1 MANPLMGL
9 LGGNQFPQSM
19 NGSTTNLMSKLSLL
33 KNFRQNPMG
42 IISEVYGVPVG
53 KSPQEQAQILLN
65 SGKISQSQMD
75 ESINLARMLQ
85 NVMK

>member
-9 LGGNQFPQSM
+9 LGGSHSSQNANNPVA
-19 NGSTTNLMSKLSLL
+19 NVMSKMSLL
-33 KNFRQNPMG
+33 KDFRQNPMG

-75 ESINLARMLQ
+75 ESINMARMLQ